1 MKGTHYMNI
10 PFSTFKQIHA
20 EIQQEMT
27 EKFTQIYNRG
37 WFIQGEEY
45 EAFNREFAEWNGA
58 RYAVGLATGLDAI
71 YLSLKALQIGPGDEV
86 IIPSNTFIATA
97 LAVSYTGAKIVL
109 VDPDHQTY
117 NMCKNGLEE
126 AITPSTKAI
135 IAVHLYGQAADLDPI
150 IEITQKYHLHL
161 IEDCAQAHG
170 ATYKGIKVGT
180 FGDIGCFSFYPG
192 KNLGALGD
200 AGAIITNN
208 KEFADKIRALGNYGS
223 TEKYHHVYKGTNSR
237 LDELQAGFLR
247 IKLKHL
253 DYYNK
258 KRNEIASKYLSGIKN
273 PKIVLPE
280 IGENRT
286 HIWHIFAIM
295 CDQRDTLKEYLEA
308 KGINC
313 VCHYPI
319 SIARQEAYRDEHLP
333 LLPIAEYI
341 ASNELSLPMYVGM
354 TEEEINYVIDTL
366 NNYK

>member
-1 MKGTHYMNI
+1 MNI
-10 PFSTFKQIHA
+10 PFSTFSQIHA

-27 EKFTQIYNRG
+27 EKFTQVYNRG

-45 EAFNREFAEWNGA
+45 EAFNREFADWNNAG
-58 RYAVGLATGLDAI
+58 YAVGLATGLDAI

-97 LAVSYTGAKIVL
+97 LAVSYTGAKIIL
-109 VDPDHQTY
+109 VDPDPHTY
-117 NMCKNGLEE
+117 NMCSDGLEDS
-126 AITPSTKAI
+126 ITSSTKAI
-135 IAVHLYGQAADLDPI
+135 IAVHLYGQAADMDPI
-150 IEITQKYHLHL
+150 IEIAQKYNLYV

-180 FGDIGCFSFYPG
+180 FGDVGCFSFYPG

-208 KEFADKIRALGNYGS
+208 KELAEKIRALGNYGS
-223 TEKYHHVYKGTNSR
+223 IEKYHHIYKG
-237 LDELQAGFLR
+237 
-247 IKLKHL
+247 
-253 DYYNK
+253 
-258 KRNEIASKYLSGIKN
+258 KRNEIASKYLARINN
-273 PKIVLPE
+273 PKIILPE
-280 IGENRT
+280 IGKNRT

-295 CDQRDTLKEYLEA
+295 CNTRDDLKEYLA
-308 KGINC
+308 TKGIGC

-341 ASNELSLPMYVGM
+341 ASNELSLPMFVGM
-354 TEEEINYVIDTL
+354 TEEEITYVIDAL
-366 NNYK
+366 NTYK